1 MGGKTIP
8 PVFLLF
14 KQKRSAQMNTFIR
27 RGLTVVGIAAVV
39 LIFYQIFFHFWAYY
53 PAWGWKFRPFLGPR
67 IFPGFPFLGL
77 LIMVGLGIAM
87 VKFISQ
93 MLNSRPGPQKM
104 DLTFCPFCGRD
115 LRWAESKSL
124 PSVQSP
130 PNT

>member
-39 LIFYQIFFHFWAYY
+39 LIVYQFFFHFWAYY
-53 PAWGWKFRPFLGPR
+53 PAWGWNFRYLGPR
-67 IFPGFPFLGL
+67 IFTGFPLLGL
-77 LIMVGLGIAM
+77 LIMVGLGFAM
-87 VKFISQ
+87 VKLISH
-93 MLNSRPGPQKM
+93 LFSSRSGPQKIE
-104 DLTFCPFCGRD
+104 LTFCPFCGRD
-115 LRWAESKSL
+115 LRWAESKS
-124 PSVQSP
+124 STIEQSP